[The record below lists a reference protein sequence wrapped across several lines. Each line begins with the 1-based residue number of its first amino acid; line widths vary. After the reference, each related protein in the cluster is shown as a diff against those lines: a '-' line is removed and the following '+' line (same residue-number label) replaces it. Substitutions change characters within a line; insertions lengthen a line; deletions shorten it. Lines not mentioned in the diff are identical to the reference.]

1 MNNGFKNQWGT
12 SLYKMGD
19 KESVSEL
26 LVASFLR
33 YLAIAGLIW
42 GFLTLFIKEILI
54 IMTIYYHD
62 AYKFVP

>member
-1 MNNGFKNQWGT
+1 MVLKSIGHF
-12 SLYKMGD
+12 LYKMGD

-42 GFLTLFIKEILI
+42 GFLTLFI
-54 IMTIYYHD
+54 
-62 AYKFVP
+62 